1 MKSNTPI
8 KFIVCGG
15 RDFSNMPNRL
25 TKSNAVEYALKKKE
39 QQYVFAML
47 DILAIKYSSFYNKYD
62 NWLPNDIMVIS
73 GGAKGVDSAAIDW
86 AVVNWCI
93 SATYEADWDKH
104 KKAAGPIRNQ
114 LMLDSE
120 VPIVNGV
127 HQIKDIHLIAFP
139 GGKGTEDMVRRA
151 TKIGLNIIRFT
162 MHDFEEWKSIH
173 V

>member
-15 RDFSNMPNRL
+15 RDFSNIPNRL
-25 TKSNAVEYALKKKE
+25 TKVEYALKKKE
-39 QQYVFAML
+39 HQYIFAML

-62 NWLPNDIMVIS
+62 NWLPNDIVVIS
-73 GGAKGVDSAAIDW
+73 GAARGVDTSVIDW
-86 AVVNWCI
+86 ALINWC
-93 SATYEADWDKH
+93 SYREYQANWDKH
-104 KKAAGPIRNQ
+104 KEAACPIRNQ
-114 LMLDSE
+114 LILDSE

-139 GGKGTEDMVRRA
+139 GGNGTEDMVRRA

-162 MHDFEEWKSIH
+162 MHDFEKWKSKN